1 VGIDCRALWER
12 DANVSWPAF
21 ELLRPQRGEAV
32 VPEVGRERWTA
43 VAPPGLEVVA
53 ALAEWLR
60 LLPHA
65 EPFNFADV
73 MPGIREVLTKAPDSQ
88 SVDFGDVLI
97 DVALFCAQ
105 FLERRAD
112 LALASFLQKAAIL
125 LEYTAR
131 GQPRDE
137 LRLLVVM
144 RALHAMP
151 HACPAPL
158 EAWPAEYGPWLW
170 QWNSLLLALRELA
183 IKSVLAQERG
193 QVGVLRSAARR
204 GVCAARH
211 VLRVS
216 YASAHSRDPDVAV
229 SGVNLFRMTIKN
241 YGFLLQAFLDSVRL
255 EYEST
260 GGSAWLPWLD
270 SSSGPPHLV
279 RELDWIVSLFDVA
292 SEEGFSLDAARPLM
306 RAGAEFY
313 AEGNCFST
321 LPSSDE
327 APN

>member
-1 VGIDCRALWER
+1 
-12 DANVSWPAF
+12 
-21 ELLRPQRGEAV
+21 
-32 VPEVGRERWTA
+32 
-43 VAPPGLEVVA
+43 
-53 ALAEWLR
+53 
-60 LLPHA
+60 
-65 EPFNFADV
+65 
-73 MPGIREVLTKAPDSQ
+73 M
-88 SVDFGDVLI
+88 
-97 DVALFCAQ
+97 
-105 FLERRAD
+105 
-112 LALASFLQKAAIL
+112 
-125 LEYTAR
+125 
-131 GQPRDE
+131 
-137 LRLLVVM
+137 
-144 RALHAMP
+144 
-151 HACPAPL
+151 
-158 EAWPAEYGPWLW
+158 
-170 QWNSLLLALRELA
+170 
-183 IKSVLAQERG
+183 
-193 QVGVLRSAARR
+193 GVLRSAARR

-321 LPSSDE
+321 LPKSDE